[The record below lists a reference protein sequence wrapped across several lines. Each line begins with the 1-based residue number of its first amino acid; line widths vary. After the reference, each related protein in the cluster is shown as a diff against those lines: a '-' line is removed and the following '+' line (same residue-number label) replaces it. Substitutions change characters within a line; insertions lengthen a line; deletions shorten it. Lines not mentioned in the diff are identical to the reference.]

1 MDRRDQLADAALT
14 VLARSGMRGLT
25 HRAVDREAEI
35 AEGSTSYYF
44 RTRAALLQGCV
55 ERMAALTLDEVGDP
69 SDPSGPND
77 PSGPTDDPAAAL
89 EQLGERVFA
98 AVHGWATHDR
108 DRLLARHELLLESAR
123 RPELRKVLAEAA
135 DRVITVVETQ
145 VAGLGLADSHAR
157 IVDLVGCIDGLALSK
172 AVAGEP
178 IDAAALRR
186 RVDGLVRGLFSG
198 D

>member
-14 VLARSGMRGLT
+14 VLARAGMRGLT

-55 ERMAALTLDEVGDP
+55 ERMAALTLDEVGDA
-69 SDPSGPND
+69 SGT
-77 PSGPTDDPAAAL
+77 TDDPAVAL
-89 EQLGERVFA
+89 DQLSELVFA

-108 DRLLARHELLLESAR
+108 DRLLARHELLLESDR

-135 DRVITVVETQ
+135 DKVIAVVETQ
-145 VAGLGLADSHAR
+145 VAALGLTDARSR
-157 IVDLVGCIDGLALSK
+157 IVDLVGCMDGLALSK

-178 IDAAALRR
+178 IDAPALRR
-186 RVDGLVRGLFSG
+186 TVDGLVRGIFSRA
-198 D
+198 